1 MPKITSYFS
10 STKNKKY
17 GYDSQTQTYY
27 CIECGKEIKEEENK
41 DKNKDNQKL
50 CSKIRCESNFIFRVK

>member
-17 GYDSQTQTYY
+17 GYDRETQTYY
-27 CIECGKEIKEEENK
+27 CVECGKEIKEDEK
-41 DKNKDNQKL
+41 DNKDNKKL
-50 CSKIRCESNFIFRVK
+50 CSKIRCESNFIFRIK